1 MLGRAAER
9 LDAYTLELQRHGLD
23 ACERE
28 VRWLEELI
36 ATERSGRSPGTDVG
50 TNRTPPRTPR
60 PVTDNRRT
68 HNSPSLIK
76 KEAATMGSVRV
87 AIVGVGN
94 CASSLVQGVE
104 YYRNADPTDRV
115 PGLMHVEFGDYHVS
129 DVQFVAAF
137 DVDAKKVGQDLAE
150 AIVASENNTIKLA
163 DVPPTGD
170 HRAARPDLRR
180 PRPVLPGDRAG
191 VGRGGGGR
199 RGRAARGQGRRRRLL
214 PAGRFGRRRTSST
227 PRPRSTPAARSSTR
241 CPSSSRPTRC
251 GRRSSTDAGLPI
263 VGDDIKSQVGATIV
277 HRALAKLFEDRGV
290 ELLRTYQLNFGG
302 NMDFMNMLE
311 RNRLVS
317 KKISKTQ
324 SVTSQIPH
332 EMSKSDVHI
341 GPSDH
346 VPWLDDRKWA
356 YIRLEGRSFG
366 DVPLNAELK
375 LEVWDSP
382 NSAGVIIDAV
392 RAAKIAL
399 DRKIG
404 GPILSASSYFM
415 KSPPV
420 QYNDHDAKQSVED
433 FITGTIER

>member
-1 MLGRAAER
+1 
-9 LDAYTLELQRHGLD
+9 
-23 ACERE
+23 
-28 VRWLEELI
+28 VI
-36 ATERSGRSPGTDVG
+36 
-50 TNRTPPRTPR
+50 N
-60 PVTDNRRT
+60 
-68 HNSPSLIK
+68 
-76 KEAATMGSVRV
+76 KEANAMGSVRV

-94 CASSLVQGVE
+94 CASSLIQGVE

-115 PGLMHVEFGDYHVS
+115 PGLMHVTFGDYHVS
-129 DVQFVAAF
+129 DVKFVAAF
-137 DVDAKKVGQDLAE
+137 DVDAKKVGMDLAE
-150 AIVASENNTIKLA
+150 AIVASENNTLTLC
-163 DVPPTGD
+163 DVPPTGVPVQRGPTFD
-170 HRAARPDLRR
+170 GLGQYYREIIDESEAEPVDVAQALRDAEVDVVVSYLPVGSEQADKYYAQAAIDAGCGFVNAL
-180 PRPVLPGDRAG
+180 PVFIASNPEWA
-191 VGRGGGGR
+191 
-199 RGRAARGQGRRRRLL
+199 QK
-214 PAGRFGRRRTSST
+214 F
-227 PRPRSTPAARSSTR
+227 
-241 CPSSSRPTRC
+241 
-251 GRRSSTDAGLPI
+251 TDAGLPI

-311 RNRLVS
+311 RTRLVS

-332 EMSKSDVHI
+332 EMVKSDVHI

-366 DVPLNAELK
+366 DAPLNAELK

-399 DRKIG
+399 DRGIG

-415 KSPPV
+415 KSPPEQFGDDV
-420 QYNDHDAKQSVED
+420 CRDLVEK
-433 FITGTIER
+433 FIAGEVER